1 MSQGMGR
8 DDKAAPCDTPEL
20 SAQHRVDMA
29 GRMVAATCPAL
40 SSEQLRERFS
50 RMFGVPDDGQLYDL
64 FRAAYKTERASMD
77 EI

>member
-1 MSQGMGR
+1 MER
-8 DDKAAPCDTPEL
+8 NNNAAPCETPRL
-20 SAQHRVDMA
+20 SAQHRVDMG
-29 GRMVAATCPAL
+29 GRMLAATCPAL

-50 RMFGVPDDGQLYDL
+50 QMFGLPADGQLYQL